1 MGREARVAC
10 VQTAAG
16 DVDRSD
22 AALSE
27 AVELAAGAAREADL
41 VVLPEATYPGYILHD
56 EGSFRDDSWWRRG
69 LDAFGAVARE
79 GDAYVAVGLIRTVG
93 DRIRNTAAMIGPDG
107 RLVGTADKS
116 FLWHFDSQWFEAGV
130 TGDVLDLSFGPAG
143 MIVCADARMM
153 EIPRSLAVAGARL
166 LCDTTALVL
175 GPTGL
180 NGQVEYMLQARAWE
194 NGSYLAVANKSG
206 YEAGIAAYAGRS
218 AIYGPDGE
226 RLVEAPP
233 EGPAVISATVD
244 LDRAPGPPILRARTS
259 DLPFGDPV
267 SDPPIVEILREPP
280 PARPLRVAFLQ
291 RPGDASR
298 IRRELMADLVLTREP
313 SDAEGAVSIT
323 PHGMTVASVT
333 YPTGALVKLGS
344 ATVGFLSGDRIGV
357 PEEVRRLMLE
367 GASVVVWDRP
377 EDAQVPTAVVR
388 TRADENR
395 IFVVVT
401 GPDGSWQVVDPS
413 GAILAGTRPGELD
426 AVMVELPLAL
436 AWMKEMAPATD
447 VVAGRRPAGYPD
459 LV

>member
-10 VQTAAG
+10 VQLPAR

-27 AVELAAGAAREADL
+27 AVELAGAAAGEADL

-69 LDAFGAVARE
+69 LDAFAAVARE

-107 RLVGTADKS
+107 RLMGMADKA

-143 MIVCADARMM
+143 MVVCADVRMM

-180 NGQVEYMLQARAWE
+180 NGQIEYMLEARAWE
-194 NGSYLAVANKSG
+194 NGSYLAMANKSG
-206 YEAGIAAYAGRS
+206 YEAGIAQYGGRS

-233 EGPAVISATVD
+233 DGPSVISATVD
-244 LDRAPGPPILRARTS
+244 LDRAPGPSIPRTS
-259 DLPFGDPV
+259 DPDRPLADPA
-267 SDPPIVEILREPP
+267 SDPPIVGILRQPP

-298 IRRELMADLVLTREP
+298 MRRELMADLVLTREL
-313 SDAEGAVSIT
+313 SDAEGAISIT
-323 PHGMTVASVT
+323 PRGMTIASVN
-333 YPTGALVKLGS
+333 YPTGALVQLAS

-377 EDAQVPTAVVR
+377 ADAEVPTAVVR

-395 IFVVVT
+395 IFVIVT
-401 GPDGSWQVVDPS
+401 GPDGSWQVVGPS
-413 GAILAGTRPGELD
+413 GAILAGTRPGELE

-436 AWMKEMAPATD
+436 AWMKEMAPTTD
-447 VVAGRRPAGYPD
+447 VVAGRRPATDPD